1 MDKQVEAFLDG
12 LEMFTL
18 VEAMGGVE
26 SLVCH
31 PVTMTHADM
40 DEEVRT
46 VADVG
51 DSLIRLSVGIEAT
64 EDLVADLTAALDRM

>member
-1 MDKQVEAFLDG
+1 
-12 LEMFTL
+12 
-18 VEAMGGVE
+18 
-26 SLVCH
+26 
-31 PVTMTHADM
+31 MTHANM

-46 VADVG
+46 VAGVG